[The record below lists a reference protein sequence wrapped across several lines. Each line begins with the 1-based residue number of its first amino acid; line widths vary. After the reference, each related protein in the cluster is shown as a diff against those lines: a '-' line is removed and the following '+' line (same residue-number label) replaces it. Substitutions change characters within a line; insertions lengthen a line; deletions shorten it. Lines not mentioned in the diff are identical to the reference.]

1 MKKKKLIADTICFL
15 ILLIISLIFITPFLW
30 TFLTS
35 VKPDAEIYTN
45 HMHILPRTISMEH
58 YQKVF
63 TQMTNFGYYFRNSVT
78 SSFWTVFLVTVLS
91 AGMGYSFAKFNYRG
105 KNLVFGFVMLVLT
118 LPYIIYLI
126 PIYIMGSRLKIINTV
141 TGLVLPYI
149 ATNLPMAVFIMRGQ
163 FMGIPDTL
171 CEAARLDGCSEWQLF
186 ARVVLPCVTPGIA
199 TVIIYTFINVW
210 GEFTYA
216 RTLTQNQLSQTLP
229 VGIVFLQDEA
239 STWAYGTLASV
250 ITLSLIPVL
259 IMFLSMQK
267 YFVRGIMQGA
277 LKG

>member
-1 MKKKKLIADTICFL
+1 MKKNKMIASAICFL
-15 ILLIISLIFITPFLW
+15 ILLLIALLFITPFLW

-45 HMHILPRTISMEH
+45 EMHILPRVVSMEH

-63 TQMTNFGYYFRNSVT
+63 TQMTNFGHYFKNSVL
-78 SSFWTVFLVTVLS
+78 SSFWTVFAVTALS
-91 AGMGYSFAKFNYRG
+91 AGMGYSFSKFNYKG
-105 KNLVFGFVMLVLT
+105 KNLIFGFVLLVLT

-163 FMGIPDTL
+163 FMGVPETL
-171 CEAARLDGCSEWQLF
+171 CEAARLDGCGEWQLF
-186 ARVVLPCVTPGIA
+186 RRVVLPVVKPGIA

-239 STWAYGTLASV
+239 STWAYGTLAAV

-259 IMFLSMQK
+259 VMFLSMQK

>member
-1 MKKKKLIADTICFL
+1 MKKRFSASSIICFL
-15 ILLIISLIFITPFLW
+15 VLLIIAVVFIMPFLW

-35 VKPDAEIYTN
+35 VKPDNEIYTN
-45 HMHILPRTISMEH
+45 VMHVLPRQVSLEH
-58 YQKVF
+58 YRYVF
-63 TQMTNFGYYFRNSVT
+63 TQMTNFGKYFKNSVV
-78 SSFWTVFLVTVLS
+78 SSFWTVLVVTLLAAS
-91 AGMGYSFAKFNYRG
+91 MGYSFAKFNYKG
-105 KNLVFGFVMLVLT
+105 KGAFFAFVLLVLT

-163 FMGIPDTL
+163 FMNVPSTL
-171 CEAARLDGCSEWQLF
+171 SEAARIDGCNEWRLF
-186 ARVVLPCVTPGIA
+186 SNIVMPCVKPGIA
-199 TVIIYTFINVW
+199 TVVIYTFINVW

-239 STWAYGTLASV
+239 STWAYGTLAAV
-250 ITLSLIPVL
+250 ITMSLIPVL

-267 YFVRGIMQGA
+267 YFVKGIMEGA